1 LASGV
6 LRVGDFPDVTSMD
19 AEKNNTPDLPEA
31 LGSAEYRARLT
42 TKLNCLIAVLEV
54 AIGKITKSMDV
65 PGANEERLLK
75 IRSNLENTLSICH
88 RAKQTLDKTV
98 PGKTS
103 VLRQDDRRTMTARDY
118 VELTS
123 IDEYRKFRRMQP
135 ISREELT
142 AIDFEDLARRLV
154 DG

>member
-1 LASGV
+1 V
-6 LRVGDFPDVTSMD
+6 LLLGHFPDVTRMD
-19 AEKNNTPDLPEA
+19 AENNNAPKLPEA

-54 AIGKITKSMDV
+54 AITKITKSMDV
-65 PGANEERLLK
+65 PGANEDRLLK

-88 RAKQTLDKTV
+88 RARQTLDKTV
-98 PGKTS
+98 AGKAG
-103 VLRQDDRRTMTARDY
+103 VLRQDDRRSMTARDY

-135 ISREELT
+135 ISREELV